1 MFDANKVAS
10 NIKNARIKKNMTQMN
25 LADEMGVSYQ
35 AVSNW
40 ERGTSMPDISK
51 LPELCKILNI
61 SFEELVGERSAET
74 GIAEKL
80 MQDENADVTLEEMA
94 QVGELVEPD
103 KIERK
108 VNEEIAKGGKIPFSA
123 LVGLAP
129 FMDKETL
136 GRLAEEIADT
146 DVELKKLCAIAP
158 FVGRE
163 TMDRIVGKYIRERRV
178 DVHNIVAV
186 APFLSKS
193 TINKVA
199 EYLIE
204 NGQADKLVAI
214 APFMGKELFPS
225 QLKDIQFDT
234 EEQGA
239 NKYGSVDIV
248 AGGPDE
254 LHKSEDSV
262 GLNCLGDSNGLNDLN
277 RLAVLNRLDDLEEDD
292 VAELAFE
299 ALEQGEDVIIYLDY
313 MCEDDV
319 GNLAMRA
326 LELGR
331 NTAVFLDYM
340 AEDDVAKLAMKA
352 LESGGNT
359 EIFLDYMA
367 EDDVAELA
375 FKALETGKPIEC
387 YLDYMCEDDLKRL
400 LKKSIKK

>member
-1 MFDANKVAS
+1 MFDTNKVAS

-61 SFEELVGERSAET
+61 SFEELVGERSAKT

-80 MQDENADVTLEEMA
+80 MQDENEDVTLEEMA

-163 TMDRIVGKYIRERRV
+163 TMDRIVGKYIREGRV
-178 DVHNIVAV
+178 DVHSIVAV

-225 QLKDIQFDT
+225 QLKDIKFDV
-234 EEQGA
+234 EEQGE
-239 NKYGSVDIV
+239 NKSGSVDIV
-248 AGGPDE
+248 ADEPDG
-254 LHKSEDSV
+254 LHKSEDSA

-292 VAELAFE
+292 VAELAFG

-359 EIFLDYMA
+359 AIFLDYMA

-387 YLDYMCEDDLKRL
+387 YLDYMCEDDIKELLRKS
-400 LKKSIKK
+400 LKK

>member
-1 MFDANKVAS
+1 MFDTNKVAS

-61 SFEELVGERSAET
+61 SFEELVGERSAKT

-80 MQDENADVTLEEMA
+80 MQDENEDVTLEEMA

-123 LVGLAP
+123 LVGLAQ

-163 TMDRIVGKYIRERRV
+163 TMDRIVGKYIREGRV
-178 DVHNIVAV
+178 DVHSIVAV

-204 NGQADKLVAI
+204 NGQADKLVSI

-225 QLKDIQFDT
+225 QLKDIKFDA
-234 EEQGA
+234 EEQGE
-239 NKYGSVDIV
+239 NKSGSVDIV
-248 AGGPDE
+248 AERACQPHCKRDKEECTDCQFPIDADHEYHIPDKNE
-254 LHKSEDSV
+254 KYGKQVTERRLHKFPDFTRVRNHAVHQLAGAAVIDKNKREYLYLLKQLRTQVFGNLRTQYRTEIAFENID
-262 GLNCLGDSNGLNDLN
+262 DSNRD
-277 RLAVLNRLDDLEEDD
+277 A
-292 VAELAFE
+292 
-299 ALEQGEDVIIYLDY
+299 
-313 MCEDDV
+313 
-319 GNLAMRA
+319 
-326 LELGR
+326 
-331 NTAVFLDYM
+331 
-340 AEDDVAKLAMKA
+340 
-352 LESGGNT
+352 
-359 EIFLDYMA
+359 
-367 EDDVAELA
+367 
-375 FKALETGKPIEC
+375 
-387 YLDYMCEDDLKRL
+387 
-400 LKKSIKK
+400 